1 MWNFPEVYHLK
12 MVFEEYFLRLTTEYV
27 FKKWVLEKREFSY
40 FFKSANNVVVTKQI
54 YFSPAFLKSW
64 VHISDNIA
72 GVVGVSQ
79 YY

>member
-1 MWNFPEVYHLK
+1 
-12 MVFEEYFLRLTTEYV
+12 MVFEEYFLRLTTKYV